1 MAKAPRRMMPLE
13 DILEQALFRS
23 RWLMAPFYVGLVLAL
38 ALLLV
43 VFVRELVI
51 GVPEAITSPEHAIL
65 LVLSLID
72 LSLAGNLIVI
82 VTFSGYENFVS
93 KIDTR
98 GHVDRPSWMGTID
111 FSGMKIKLIAS
122 IVAISAISLLRAFMR
137 LAGGAEDG
145 HDVGD
150 APDQM
155 TMAWMVGLH
164 VTFVVSGVLFALM
177 DWLTEK
183 TAVLGGRGHHGGS
196 PPVV

>member
-183 TAVLGGRGHHGGS
+183 TALLGGRGHHGGP

>member
-43 VFVRELVI
+43 VFVRELVL

-183 TAVLGGRGHHGGS
+183 TALLGGRGHHSGP